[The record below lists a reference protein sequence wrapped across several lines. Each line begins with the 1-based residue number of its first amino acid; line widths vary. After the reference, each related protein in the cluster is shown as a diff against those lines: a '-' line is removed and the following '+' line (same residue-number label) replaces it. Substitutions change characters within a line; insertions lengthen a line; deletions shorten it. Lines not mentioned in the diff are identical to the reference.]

1 MVAPGATACPKN
13 SPSEEGLVS
22 VLQTSALIFS
32 RIDSLEGGVS
42 TSEDTGHF
50 GNITSLL
57 LQREFSVGIDF
68 VMFTNG
74 PDT

>member
-1 MVAPGATACPKN
+1 MLQHVLKTA
-13 SPSEEGLVS
+13 SEEGLVS
-22 VLQTSALIFS
+22 VLQTSPLIFS

-68 VMFTNG
+68 MFTNG
-74 PDT
+74 PDTQ